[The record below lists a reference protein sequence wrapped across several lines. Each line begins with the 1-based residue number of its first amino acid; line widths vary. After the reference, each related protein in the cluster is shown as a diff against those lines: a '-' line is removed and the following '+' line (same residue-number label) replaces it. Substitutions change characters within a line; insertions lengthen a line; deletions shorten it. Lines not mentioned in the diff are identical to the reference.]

1 MRIFMLQ
8 NNASRFK
15 NTYQRHAR
23 LRSQDHGESFLLNP
37 PNNVTNLTH
46 LKTIFIID

>member
-15 NTYQRHAR
+15 ITYQRHAR

-37 PNNVTNLTH
+37 PNNVTDFNTFEDYFH
-46 LKTIFIID
+46 Y